1 MNIEETKNPRFEF
14 HDLSF
19 SGIVNII
26 DTDEKI
32 GKEFIIE
39 VYNEI
44 QKQKKIVEELERKLH
59 NEESHLRSLEKSI
72 DLTFHHLKWKKPMAF
87 IIEKEESN
95 EIIVV
100 SDNNITLE
108 KNVR

>member
-1 MNIEETKNPRFEF
+1 MNTEETTPKFEF
-14 HDLSF
+14 DDLSF

-44 QKQKKIVEELERKLH
+44 QIQKKIVEELEKKLH
-59 NEESHLRSLEKSI
+59 NEQSYLRSLEKSI
-72 DLTFHHLKWKKPMAF
+72 DLTFNHLNWEKPMAF
-87 IIEKEESN
+87 IIEKEEFN

-100 SDNNITLE
+100 SETNITLE

>member
-1 MNIEETKNPRFEF
+1 MNTEEKSTPKFEF
-14 HDLSF
+14 NDLSF

-44 QKQKKIVEELERKLH
+44 QKQKNIVEELERNLH
-59 NEESHLRSLEKSI
+59 NEQSHLRNLEKSI
-72 DLTFHHLKWKKPMAF
+72 DLTFHHLNWKKPMDF

>member
-1 MNIEETKNPRFEF
+1 MNTEEKITPKFEF
-14 HDLSF
+14 NDLSF

-44 QKQKKIVEELERKLH
+44 QKQKKIVEELERELH
-59 NEESHLRSLEKSI
+59 NEQSHLKRLEESI
-72 DLTFHHLKWKKPMAF
+72 NMTFNHLGWRKPMAF
-87 IIEKEESN
+87 IIDKEESN

-100 SDNNITLE
+100 SDSNITLE
-108 KNVR
+108 KNIL

>member
-1 MNIEETKNPRFEF
+1 MNIEETTPRFEF
-14 HDLSF
+14 DDLSF

-44 QKQKKIVEELERKLH
+44 HKTPKAATEYYLWWAKIAHDIEEECYNDCFKGVR
-59 NEESHLRSLEKSI
+59 
-72 DLTFHHLKWKKPMAF
+72 
-87 IIEKEESN
+87 
-95 EIIVV
+95 V
-100 SDNNITLE
+100 SFPIF
-108 KNVR
+108 

>member
-1 MNIEETKNPRFEF
+1 MNTEETITPKFEF
-14 HDLSF
+14 DDLSF

-72 DLTFHHLKWKKPMAF
+72 DLTFRHLNWKKPMAF

>member
-1 MNIEETKNPRFEF
+1 MNTEETTPKFEF
-14 HDLSF
+14 DDLSF

-44 QKQKKIVEELERKLH
+44 QKQKKIVKELERKLH

-72 DLTFHHLKWKKPMAF
+72 DLTFRHLKWGKPMAF